1 MREMKTINRFAIV
14 GMLAIGLFL
23 GACENDKNPA
33 PEEEGTSKYVL
44 MTVSDRTQQ
53 NGGGY
58 ISAFDT
64 FPTQS
69 ISNVVGGKSLSAN
82 RGAAGWR
89 TYGNWIFKMVRS
101 ADATQGIEKIEVATD
116 GTVTTG
122 KFIASKDNTEA
133 TKRNGTGNFVIHNET
148 TGFYWDAAEPLKIQ
162 KFNPT
167 TMTNTGSLDFATVVN
182 QRGANETAIKFR
194 AIGQKLLAIKNG
206 KLFANITYGK
216 VDGTQSGFFD
226 DFFPDTYIA
235 VIDVATGTYEK
246 TIEIEDAGGITYIN
260 DNRMYDFDT
269 NGDLYI
275 VTQGKQPQGLGSKSK
290 IVRIKAN
297 DTDIDKTWE
306 LKFSDFRAAD
316 DGKFVNV
323 FAKNGILIVTLNTV
337 PLTGGPNGNIN
348 SADIWKFY
356 SVNVGTKDFK
366 AIEGIPVGTN
376 PGAAM
381 AVTEVDGK
389 ILLRGST
396 QNTDQNGYYEY
407 NPTTNTATEL
417 FKVTEG
423 GAVSGFVKITLDK

>member
-1 MREMKTINRFAIV
+1 
-14 GMLAIGLFL
+14 
-23 GACENDKNPA
+23 
-33 PEEEGTSKYVL
+33 
-44 MTVSDRTQQ
+44 
-53 NGGGY
+53 
-58 ISAFDT
+58 
-64 FPTQS
+64 
-69 ISNVVGGKSLSAN
+69 
-82 RGAAGWR
+82 
-89 TYGNWIFKMVRS
+89 
-101 ADATQGIEKIEVATD
+101 
-116 GTVTTG
+116 
-122 KFIASKDNTEA
+122 
-133 TKRNGTGNFVIHNET
+133 NET

-297 DTDIDKTWE
+297 DTD
-306 LKFSDFRAAD
+306 
-316 DGKFVNV
+316 
-323 FAKNGILIVTLNTV
+323 
-337 PLTGGPNGNIN
+337 
-348 SADIWKFY
+348 
-356 SVNVGTKDFK
+356 
-366 AIEGIPVGTN
+366 
-376 PGAAM
+376 
-381 AVTEVDGK
+381 
-389 ILLRGST
+389 
-396 QNTDQNGYYEY
+396 
-407 NPTTNTATEL
+407 
-417 FKVTEG
+417 
-423 GAVSGFVKITLDK
+423 